1 MLEPLINFDRN
12 LFMALNSMNTPFL
25 DPVMWWIADKYIWI
39 PLYVFLG
46 VFLYRKF
53 GKPSLF
59 MMLFASILIIIS
71 DQFSVVLKNIFERE
85 RPCHDEIL
93 SLMVHTVNNKCGG
106 KFGFVSSHAANTMA
120 VFTYMLFLAR
130 NTNRNITIITAAW
143 VLLVGYSRIYLG
155 VHFPADIIGG
165 WFIGIMSGF
174 VTYVLYRFL
183 FDSPMDDIK
192 L

>member
-1 MLEPLINFDRN
+1 
-12 LFMALNSMNTPFL
+12 MALNSMNTPFL